1 MKGFTIIAY
10 DDADSNLINLNQF
23 SQHLDEEKI
32 DYEKKE
38 FESHHHNVIVGFQ
51 FFDNRNPNRDITK
64 EDNDIFIN
72 GTIYGNLDHSNDQ
85 QSDDRDTKNF
95 IRKYDQLSDAFL
107 SFDGSCVY
115 SIVKNNAIYFQ
126 NDFEGYKRIYYFKT
140 QSIFCISTN
149 LPFITKIIDRTW
161 KIRKNAI
168 FSHLLQRESKWPLT
182 FVEDIMVLPPLT
194 RGIYVNGSL
203 KLSSKTFADA
213 YKNQPITKDEIKKN
227 VYQDYK
233 NIILRQSCGKVA
245 VTLSGGY
252 DSNCLVKLYK
262 DNLKAPFTAVS
273 LGYIS
278 NREKDSNVYD
288 ETVYAKKIAEKLD
301 IDFKRY
307 LISEKQFFD
316 HLDQF
321 VASLDQPAHDPSSNF
336 LLNKLLKQDGFDC
349 VVSGMGGDA
358 NYSSKFRVK
367 TVKRLFDISKFFY
380 AYPVIHF
387 LAKKLS
393 FRGPLNY
400 FNTKN
405 LNDKP
410 SNFFDLVEAN
420 KISKSSFNQ
429 FLNSNVAKSLYQ
441 EIELRKEYYENILSN
456 AHNDLDVFY
465 AISILTNPDEYH
477 ADLMAERNGL
487 SMIMPYVNIRP
498 ITKILNG
505 SKYQKINNRE
515 YQMELF
521 GGIDKELLLKSKS
534 GFSFPYT
541 EWMKN
546 YVDEVD
552 SYFSKGDY
560 FSTEDFD
567 FSSFIQRYK
576 SDSKFA
582 DQVIP
587 NQIIWK
593 LLVIMKYIKLHSF
606 SL

>member
-10 DDADSNLINLNQF
+10 DDVDSDLIHLDQF
-23 SQHLDEEKI
+23 SKHLDDEKI
-32 DYEKKE
+32 NYEKRE
-38 FESHHHNVIVGFQ
+38 FESDHHNVIVGFQ
-51 FFDNRNPNRDITK
+51 FFD
-64 EDNDIFIN
+64 EDNSNKEISIDNSNIFVN
-72 GTIYGNLDHSNDQ
+72 GAIYGSIDNLNDER
-85 QSDDRDTKNF
+85 SDDQTTKDFIKNNDKLDDT
-95 IRKYDQLSDAFL
+95 FL
-107 SFDGSCVY
+107 SFDGNCVY
-115 SIVKNNAIYFQ
+115 AIVKNNAIYLQ
-126 NDFEGYKRIYYFKT
+126 NDFEGYKRIFYYKT
-140 QSIFCISTN
+140 DNIFCVSTS
-149 LPFITKIIDRTW
+149 LPFITKIINQSW

-168 FSHLLQRESKWPLT
+168 FSHLLQRECKWPLT
-182 FVEDIMVLPPLT
+182 FVEGIMVLPPIT
-194 RGIYVNGSL
+194 RAVYAHDSF
-203 KLSSKTFADA
+203 KFSSKTFADA
-213 YKNQPITKDEIKKN
+213 YKNKSVTRDEIKN
-227 VYQDYK
+227 EVYQDYK
-233 NIILRQSCGKVA
+233 NIILRESYGKVA

-262 DNLKAPFTAVS
+262 DNFKAPFTAVS
-273 LGYIS
+273 LGYAS
-278 NREKDSNVYD
+278 NRKKDSNVYD
-288 ETVYAKKIAEKLD
+288 ETIYAQKIADKLG

-307 LISEKQFFD
+307 LIDERQFFD

-321 VASLDQPAHDPSSNF
+321 IESLDQPAHDPSSNF

-358 NYSSKFRVK
+358 NYSSKFRIK
-367 TVKRLFDISKFFY
+367 TVKKLFDISKALQTYPLLHFFS
-380 AYPVIHF
+380 
-387 LAKKLS
+387 KKLS
-393 FRGPLNY
+393 FKGPLNY
-400 FNTKN
+400 FNTKSFVN
-405 LNDKP
+405 KP
-410 SNFFDLVEAN
+410 QSFFDLVEVN

-429 FLNSNVAKSLYQ
+429 FLSPAVSKSLYQ
-441 EIELRKEYYENILSN
+441 EIDFRRAYYKNIVSH
-456 AHNDLDVFY
+456 AHNDLDIFY
-465 AISILTNPDEYH
+465 SISVLTNPDEYH

-487 SMIMPYVNIRP
+487 TMIMPYVNIRP

-505 SKYQKINNRE
+505 SKYQNINNRE

-552 SYFSKGDY
+552 SYYSKYNYFSK
-560 FSTEDFD
+560 EDFD
-567 FSSFIQRYK
+567 FSSFIQRYR
-576 SDSKFA
+576 DDQAFA